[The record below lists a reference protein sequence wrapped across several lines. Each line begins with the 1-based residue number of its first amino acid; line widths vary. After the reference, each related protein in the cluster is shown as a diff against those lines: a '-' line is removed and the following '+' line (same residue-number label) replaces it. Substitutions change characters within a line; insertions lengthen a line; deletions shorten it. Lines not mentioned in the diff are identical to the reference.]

1 MPKQPWDAASTG
13 PLGIRIPRRAP
24 PAALDPSGHGVVGA
38 VLTQQTV
45 RATHVTDTGFHSA
58 IKGSSIQGVTGGWT
72 AATTKQRTRGGVR
85 AITG

>member
-13 PLGIRIPRRAP
+13 PPGIRIPRRAP

-45 RATHVTDTGFHSA
+45 RAAHVTDTGFHLACSA
-58 IKGSSIQGVTGGWT
+58 GSDILP
-72 AATTKQRTRGGVR
+72 AARVLNRGRSLSR
-85 AITG
+85 ARFARHQ